1 MKRVLSL
8 GPGSA
13 GKSTLATKLGEI
25 TGLPVV
31 ELDQLFWQPD
41 LRVTSRERWRTIQRE
56 LVKQNHWILDGDL
69 GRYDAVE
76 IRLQAADTVILLDFP
91 LILCAWRAI
100 RRSRERLDFWLW
112 LFRYRR
118 RSRPFLMKAIDQH
131 ASKAAVHL
139 LRNPQEVDELLADIA
154 DGHFTLRA

>member
-1 MKRVLSL
+1 MKRVLIL
-8 GPGSA
+8 GPGAA

-41 LRVTSRERWRTIQRE
+41 LRATSREQWRTIQRE
-56 LVKQNHWILDGDL
+56 LVEQENWFLDGDL
-69 GRYDAVE
+69 GPYDAVE
-76 IRLQAADTVILLDFP
+76 IRLQAADTVILLDFS
-91 LILCAWRAI
+91 LTRYAWRAI

-118 RSRPFLMKAIDQH
+118 QSRPFLMKAIDQH
-131 ASKAAVHL
+131 APKAAFHL
-139 LRNPQEVDELLADIA
+139 LRIPKEVDEFLLDIA
-154 DGHFTLRA
+154 HDHLTLKA